1 MDKETLWN
9 AAKNPIGIIQVIT
22 DNNCE
27 KLVQIL
33 NQNGYTVV
41 RNCMA
46 HTNEHHEIE
55 IAKYIKSKYSL
66 PLFAVGVGANGGGLA
81 KRLIARHNMYA
92 AVAYTERTPTFGLW
106 HWMFRRP
113 VQDTP
118 TLILSHDIRAMM
130 LYHQYAEHNLH
141 NLNIVVYPES
151 PIDVSNEN
159 VRMDIVQF
167 FNSVGR

>member
-1 MDKETLWN
+1 MDKETLWDS
-9 AAKNPIGIIQVIT
+9 AENPTAIIQIIS
-22 DNNCE
+22 DANCDMLT
-27 KLVQIL
+27 KNF

-41 RNCMA
+41 RNSLP
-46 HTNEHHEIE
+46 HTNEYHEIE
-55 IAKYIKSKYSL
+55 IAKYIKSRFAL
-66 PLFAVGVGANGGGLA
+66 PLFAVGIGAGGIVA
-81 KRLIARHNMYA
+81 KRIVAHQNPYT

-106 HWMFRRP
+106 HWLFRRP

-151 PIDVSNEN
+151 PIDPSNEN
-159 VRMDIVQF
+159 VRLDIVQF
-167 FNSVGR
+167 FNSVQR